1 LIRATLVRALV
12 LSAAFTGSLM
22 PVRCLAEHDY
32 QLPAKATK
40 ELSPQLLSLLQQK
53 NMPKHS
59 RILVRIF
66 KEESELE
73 VWKQDTTGYFQIL
86 RVYPI
91 CRWSGDLGPKVH
103 AGDRQAPEGFYTISP
118 DLMNPNSNY
127 YLAINTGFPNTF
139 DKANDRDGA
148 FLMIHGDCA
157 SRGCYA
163 MTDDQIGEIYSLAR
177 DSLLGSQ
184 HSFQIQAYPFRMTPA
199 NLAHHRTNPHMAF
212 WKMLKFGN
220 DHFEATHLEPKVEV
234 CNRRYVFDA
243 QQPPKSSKPI
253 EFDPIGKCPA
263 FVVNPDIARPAR
275 EKQRADEAQCK
286 QLVKANVPVA
296 PIHSGLDGGMNGVFL
311 AQVGGS
317 IPPARVPLSAS
328 PPPQSTPVP
337 STDNNG
343 SLASKVFAALFGSK
357 PTSQT
362 QVASTAPATHQGSA
376 DSATSGPNAKAATHI
391 PTVAAAKPNS
401 SKPTE
406 NDALNSEPQQT
417 AAVQPM
423 PRLRQEANASSPESD
438 NNVSAPPTAPGDSF
452 DSRWHGSENDAPES
466 EPQQTAAVQPRPTRQ
481 QEANAPPPQSDNII
495 VSPPPTVPAADSFDS
510 RWHGFQ

>member
-1 LIRATLVRALV
+1 MIRATLVHALV
-12 LSAAFTGSLM
+12 LSAAFAGTLM

-32 QLPAKATK
+32 QLPAKASK
-40 ELSPQLLSLLQQK
+40 ELSQQLLSLLQQK

-73 VWKQDTTGYFQIL
+73 VWKQDTTGHFQIL
-86 RVYPI
+86 KIYPI

-103 AGDRQAPEGFYTISP
+103 AGDRQAPEGFYTITP
-118 DLMNPNSNY
+118 ELMNPNSNY

-184 HSFQIQAYPFRMTPA
+184 QSFQIQAYPFRMTPA

-212 WKMLKFGN
+212 WKMLKVGN

-234 CNRRYVFDA
+234 CNHRYVFDA

-253 EFDPIGKCPA
+253 VFDPISKCPA
-263 FVVNPDIARPAR
+263 FVVNPAIARPAR
-275 EKQRADEAQCK
+275 EKQRADEVQYA
-286 QLVKANVPVA
+286 QLVRANVSVA
-296 PIHSGLDGGMNGVFL
+296 PIHSGLDGGMNRVFL

-317 IPPARVPLSAS
+317 IPPARVPPSGS
-328 PPPQSTPVP
+328 RPPQTP
-337 STDNNG
+337 DNNG
-343 SLASKVFAALFGSK
+343 SLASKLFGLFGGK
-357 PTSQT
+357 PASQT
-362 QVASTAPATHQGSA
+362 QVASA
-376 DSATSGPNAKAATHI
+376 DSATQERGADSATTGSTATPKAKLASQIETF
-391 PTVAAAKPNS
+391 AAAK
-401 SKPTE
+401 SKPSEQPKIESTK
-406 NDALNSEPQQT
+406 NDALNNDTPNSQPQQT
-417 AAVQPM
+417 GTVRLQPA
-423 PRLRQEANASSPESD
+423 LQQEANTDPSTAS
-438 NNVSAPPTAPGDSF
+438 NNTVNAPPTMPAESF
-452 DSRWHGSENDAPES
+452 DSRWSALQKSETSVEFKDRWALGSQDLWSDRIFDADCRG
-466 EPQQTAAVQPRPTRQ
+466 AACQ
-481 QEANAPPPQSDNII
+481 
-495 VSPPPTVPAADSFDS
+495 
-510 RWHGFQ
+510 